1 MSHSEHILLIYTGG
15 TIGMVPHPVTGVL
28 QPFSLQGLLSRM
40 PELERLHCSLDLK
53 SFEAPVDSSDMNV
66 IRWQQLAQMIA
77 DAYHDYDGF
86 VILHGSD
93 TMAFTASVL
102 SFMLSNLQKPV
113 VLTGS
118 QLPIGV
124 MRSDAR
130 ENLLTALEIA
140 SSRDAEGKP
149 MVPEVCVYFEYD
161 LYRGNR
167 VHKENTDDFEAF
179 RSPNYPK
186 LAEAG
191 VRLKFRTEHILKR
204 EGSFELHS
212 ALDARVGVIYLL
224 PGIDPHWV
232 RQQLMMDDYHA
243 FILLSFGSGNG
254 PTAPDFL
261 EVLREAI
268 SQGKVLVNVS
278 QCRMGSVVQGQYA
291 GSEALRDVG
300 VMGGGDILVEAAWAK
315 LMHLLAKGLK
325 GRDLEA
331 AFAQPICG
339 EMSL

>member
-1 MSHSEHILLIYTGG
+1 MSDSEHILLIYTGG

-28 QPFSLQGLLSRM
+28 QPFSLEGLLSRM

-53 SFEAPVDSSDMNV
+53 SFEAPVDSSDMDV
-66 IRWQQLAQMIA
+66 ARWQQLAQMIA
-77 DAYHDYDGF
+77 HNYSDYDGF

-102 SFMLSNLQKPV
+102 SFMLYNLQKPV

-140 SSRDAEGKP
+140 SSRNKDGHP

-204 EGSFELHS
+204 QGAFELQPN
-212 ALDARVGVIYLL
+212 LDSKVGVIYLL
-224 PGIDPHWV
+224 PGIEARWV
-232 RQQLMMDDYHA
+232 QQQLMMADYEA
-243 FILLSFGSGNG
+243 FILLSFGSGNA

-261 EVLREAI
+261 EVLREAVDE
-268 SQGKVLVNVS
+268 GKVLVNVS
-278 QCRMGSVVQGQYA
+278 QCRMGSVIQGQYA
-291 GSEALRDVG
+291 GSEALREVG
-300 VMGGGDILVEAAWAK
+300 VIGGGDILVEAAWAK
-315 LMHLLAKGLK
+315 LMHLLGKGLK
-325 GRDLEA
+325 GKYLEE
-331 AFAQPICG
+331 AFVQPICG